1 MASSDSSSDRRPRKR
16 RHKRSS
22 KHRSDSRSNSS
33 IENSSYERKR
43 SRRKKEKKR
52 RRRRDDDDSDEPKRK
67 KSHKKRRKKE
77 CGAGDNIHEDAR
89 NGLKV
94 RAAEKVNN
102 CASDETSAA
111 HLPNSVDASETK
123 DAKKPATSKGP
134 MTQAQYQE
142 LYSQIHEVIDPHTGR
157 TRWQRGTGEIVERIV
172 SREEHLSLN
181 ACATRGD
188 GASFG
193 KDIVRAASRK

>member
-1 MASSDSSSDRRPRKR
+1 M
-16 RHKRSS
+16 
-22 KHRSDSRSNSS
+22 
-33 IENSSYERKR
+33 SSYEQ
-43 SRRKKEKKR
+43 RKKSSRKKDRKR
-52 RRRRDDDDSDEPKRK
+52 RRRRYDDDSDEPRRK
-67 KSHKKRRKKE
+67 KSHKKRRKRE
-77 CGAGDNIHEDAR
+77 RGAGDTQDHAS
-89 NGLKV
+89 NGLNSSV
-94 RAAEKVNN
+94 NVGVEAAEKVKT
-102 CASDETSAA
+102 CASAETSTAL
-111 HLPNSVDASETK
+111 LPNVDTSETK
-123 DAKKPATSKGP
+123 EVKKPAASKGP

-193 KDIVRAASRK
+193 RDIVRAAARK